1 MVRPPIH
8 TYIDSPTTPSVDYT
22 LELGSLRLA
31 PITGSN
37 ANTSQ
42 SNHNTITGSNYN
54 MGYSINVMVRKLEH
68 AYSLKSKSK
77 KTLHAIVKLSYFR
90 KLVHACSPNQLHT
103 PVHCHQRI
111 SPEVH
116 QTSLGQNL
124 SLQTHEP
131 VHLPTCIPLR
141 CWSGTK

>member
-1 MVRPPIH
+1 MGFDPTQKFSTTRVVVCLLIH
-8 TYIDSPTTPSVDYT
+8 TYIDSPKTPSVDYT
-22 LELGSLRLA
+22 LEWGSLRLA

-54 MGYSINVMVRKLEH
+54 MGYSINGMVRKLEH
-68 AYSLKSKSK
+68 AYSLD
-77 KTLHAIVKLSYFR
+77 L
-90 KLVHACSPNQLHT
+90 LHT

-111 SPEVH
+111 SPKVY
-116 QTSLGQNL
+116 QTSPGQNL

-131 VHLPTCIPLR
+131 VHLPTCIPLQ
-141 CWSGTK
+141 C